1 MSGRLLPGLNVSHE
15 LIVAV
20 EENRL
25 CSNYSPSLYRVVLK
39 GGGGGREGGRGEGGR
54 RVRDGGRHQLS
65 MYVNVKCRSYIH
77 SHGEVDFSPDKL
89 AVMECPQTRQCGHC

>member
-39 GGGGGREGGRGEGGR
+39 GGGGGREGGREGGGGEESEGWR
-54 RVRDGGRHQLS
+54 ETSTINVR
-65 MYVNVKCRSYIH
+65 
-77 SHGEVDFSPDKL
+77 
-89 AVMECPQTRQCGHC
+89 